1 MLSSTIHEEEDLIRS
16 TRRSDFVRLH
26 AAPSA
31 APDPEEFISHS
42 EVIEWL
48 GRGGYIRFAVLEE
61 LPSED
66 RGPLFA
72 VLLLT
77 SWRNGYY
84 PFAVNPQRESTYRDL
99 HRLLEML
106 RSEFSYPGSIEIR
119 QADAPKKRKGSWT
132 RTSPIAKGQ
141 KDG

>member
-1 MLSSTIHEEEDLIRS
+1 M
-16 TRRSDFVRLH
+16 
-26 AAPSA
+26 
-31 APDPEEFISHS
+31 
-42 EVIEWL
+42 
-48 GRGGYIRFAVLEE
+48 
-61 LPSED
+61 PSED
-66 RGPLFA
+66 RSHLFA

-84 PFAVNPQRESTYRDL
+84 PFAANPQRESTYRDL

-106 RSEFSYPGSIEIR
+106 RSEFSYSGSIEIR

-141 KDG
+141 KDA

>member
-1 MLSSTIHEEEDLIRS
+1 MLSSTCHGEEGAIRPTRNADAVRRHEQPGVE
-16 TRRSDFVRLH
+16 
-26 AAPSA
+26 
-31 APDPEEFISHS
+31 PDPEEFISHA

-48 GRGGYIRFAVLEE
+48 ERGGYIRFAVLEE

-66 RGPLFA
+66 RGHRFA

-119 QADAPKKRKGSWT
+119 QPDAPKKRKGSWT

-141 KDG
+141 KDA